1 MIGGVSSI
9 GAPIGAFRSLAGSS
23 SAKSGGAT
31 SCSTCDAVGG
41 CQHTSGGG
49 AAQTALGSG
58 VQTPQAQQQ
67 VQKLKQADAN
77 VRQHEAAHQSAG
89 GGHAGAASFT
99 YTRGPDGKSY
109 ATAGEVQV
117 DISPENEPSATISK
131 MEQVKA
137 AALAPNDPS
146 PQDLRVAAQADAL
159 KLKAQSELRQ
169 QGGTAGAG
177 KGDGSNASG
186 ESNNGGVGASASP
199 ALSARGAVA
208 YGAAQGLVG
217 ATAAFGASR
226 GASLV
231 V

>member
-1 MIGGVSSI
+1 MVDGVSSI
-9 GAPIGAFRSLAGSS
+9 GSSIGTYRALAGT
-23 SAKSGGAT
+23 ARK
-31 SCSTCDAVGG
+31 
-41 CQHTSGGG
+41 GGG
-49 AAQTALGSG
+49 GTGASSTDNADGASATGSATG

-177 KGDGSNASG
+177 KSDGSNASG
-186 ESNNGGVGASASP
+186 GSNDGGVGASASP
-199 ALSARGAVA
+199 ALAARGAVA

-217 ATAAFGASR
+217 ATAAFGAAR

>member
-1 MIGGVSSI
+1 MVDGVSSI
-9 GAPIGAFRSLAGSS
+9 GSSIGTYRALAGTARKGGGGTGASS
-23 SAKSGGAT
+23 TDNAEAASATGSAT
-31 SCSTCDAVGG
+31 S
-41 CQHTSGGG
+41 
-49 AAQTALGSG
+49 

-89 GGHAGAASFT
+89 GGNAGAASFT

-177 KGDGSNASG
+177 KSDGSSASS
-186 ESNNGGVGASASP
+186 ESNNGVVGASASP

-208 YGAAQGLVG
+208 YGAAPGLVG